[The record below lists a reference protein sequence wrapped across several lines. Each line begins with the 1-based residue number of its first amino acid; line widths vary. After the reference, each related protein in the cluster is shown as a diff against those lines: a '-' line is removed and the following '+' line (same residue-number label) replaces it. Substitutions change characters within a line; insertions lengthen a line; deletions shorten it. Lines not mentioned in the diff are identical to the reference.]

1 MNRRSHA
8 RVGDCAL
15 ATRRGAFYD
24 SAIHFMKS
32 HLLATLALPLLLTQC
47 VDPYY
52 GPNAGP
58 YGSGPNG
65 SPYAPPY
72 QQDTREQGAQL
83 TRQAYERGWREGQ
96 IDAQQRQPQSYNRH
110 YQSYDRNTEMAYR
123 DGYDQGYASVS
134 GSQGAAPPPVNNGGY
149 TNPGTPPPVQ
159 RDPAYNQGYDYG
171 LRDRTSGRVADP
183 AAHVGRY
190 DPRYRSSFER
200 GYQDAFN
207 QQSGGQTPANGTGSL
222 WFR

>member
-1 MNRRSHA
+1 
-8 RVGDCAL
+8 
-15 ATRRGAFYD
+15 
-24 SAIHFMKS
+24 MKS

-52 GPNAGP
+52 GPNGGP
-58 YGSGPNG
+58 YGG
-65 SPYAPPY
+65 SPYGNSPY

-83 TRQAYERGWREGQ
+83 SRQAYERGWREGQ

-110 YQSYDRNTEMAYR
+110 HQSYDRNTEMPYR
-123 DGYDQGYASVS
+123 DGYNQGYASVS
-134 GSQGAAPPPVNNGGY
+134 GSQGGSYPPANTGGY
-149 TNPGTPPPVQ
+149 VDPATPPTVQ

-200 GYQDAFN
+200 GYHDAFN
-207 QQSGGQTPANGTGSL
+207 QQSGGQAPASGAGNF

>member
-1 MNRRSHA
+1 
-8 RVGDCAL
+8 
-15 ATRRGAFYD
+15 
-24 SAIHFMKS
+24 MKS

-52 GPNAGP
+52 GPNGGP
-58 YGSGPNG
+58 YGGGPYGNT
-65 SPYAPPY
+65 PY

-83 TRQAYERGWREGQ
+83 SRQAYERGWREGQ
-96 IDAQQRQPQSYNRH
+96 IDAQQRQPQDYNRH

-123 DGYDQGYASVS
+123 DGFNQGYASVA
-134 GSQGAAPPPVNNGGY
+134 GNHQGGGY
-149 TNPGTPPPVQ
+149 PPATGGYPDPATPPPVQ

-171 LRDRTSGRVADP
+171 LRDRTGGRLADP

-200 GYQDAFN
+200 GYQDAYN
-207 QQSGGQTPANGTGSL
+207 QQSAGQAPTGGAGGF